1 MKLGEKQELFSQ
13 LLAQLI
19 LFAYANGYKIR
30 MGQVE
35 RSKEEA
41 ERLAKAGKGIATSLH
56 TQRLAA
62 DLYLFKDDKYLTK
75 TDDYKPLGEFWESLH
90 ELCCWGGSFNDG
102 NHFSITHGGRK

>member
-41 ERLAKAGKGIATSLH
+41 ARNAKKGIGIANSLH

-62 DLYLFKDDKYLTK
+62 DLYLFKDGKYLTK
-75 TDDYKPLGEFWESLH
+75 TEAYRPLGEFWQSLH
-90 ELCCWGGSFNDG
+90 PLCCWGGLFNDG